1 VEDFLAVTEAQ
12 DPVGRV
18 VWRAFWGSRL
28 VVFFAGVVAVA
39 QFGNQSV
46 ASVYDPNRLTAPFGY
61 FLNLLVS
68 PFARWDSSWY
78 LAVAKWGYGPQTS
91 GVPLSPPQGLARMAF
106 FPLYP
111 GLIHLF
117 GWVVRSDL
125 VAGVLI
131 SLAAFAVALWLL
143 YKLVALDFSAQV
155 AEVTVLLVAF
165 CPMAFFFSAV
175 YTESLFLAL
184 SVGSIY
190 AARRE
195 RWLYAGVLGALA
207 AATRIEGVV
216 LLVPLTMILW
226 PRRHRLPRSAL
237 CLWLVPLGLGAYL
250 GYLALKYGQGLAP
263 LHAVSEFWMRKRTWP
278 FGGAWDGAKAAWD
291 GLRQLIQGPTEPFR
305 IPLYTGGPTFSAMQ
319 DIYLFLFL
327 VLVVAAFIGG
337 LRHLPRAYS
346 AYTFV
351 SLALALSDPVRISP
365 LASFPRYS
373 MLAFPLFICAADV
386 VVRRRL
392 TVHAVAIGAVLL
404 GLFTAEF
411 ATWVWVG

>member
-28 VVFFAGVVAVA
+28 VVFFAGVVAAA
-39 QFGNQSV
+39 QFGNQPV
-46 ASVYDPNRLTAPFGY
+46 ASLYDPDRLTAPFGY
-61 FLNLLVS
+61 FANLLVS

-91 GVPLSPPQGLARMAF
+91 GAPLSPPQGVARMNF
-106 FPLYP
+106 FPFYP
-111 GLIHLF
+111 ALIHVV

-131 SLAAFAVALWLL
+131 SLIAFAVALRLL
-143 YKLVALDFSAQV
+143 YKLVALDFSSEV

-165 CPMAFFFSAV
+165 CPMAFFFSAI

-184 SVGSIY
+184 SVGAIY
-190 AARRE
+190 CARRE
-195 RWLYAGVLGALA
+195 RWLYAGLLGALA
-207 AATRIEGVV
+207 SATRIEGLV
-216 LLVPLTMILW
+216 LLVPLTMLLW
-226 PRRHRLPRSAL
+226 PHRRSLPRSAV

-263 LHAVSEFWMRKRTWP
+263 FHTQSEFWMHKQTWP
-278 FGGAWDGAKAAWD
+278 FGAAWKGAKEAWD
-291 GLRQLIQGPTEPFR
+291 GLRQLIQGPTQPFR
-305 IPLYTGGPTFSAMQ
+305 IPLYTGGPSFSAMQ

-327 VLVVAAFIGG
+327 VLVVVAFIGG
-337 LRHLPRAYS
+337 LRRLPPAYS
-346 AYTFV
+346 AYTLV
-351 SLALALSDPVRISP
+351 SLALPLSDPVTLSP
-365 LASFPRYS
+365 LGSIPRYA
-373 MLAFPLFICAADV
+373 MVAFPLFIWGADV